1 MMDAMIKNSSELKGR
16 FYLEKNDFVLDVD
29 FALASVGITALFGVS
44 GSGKTS
50 LLRCIAGLDRAD
62 NGYLS
67 LGDTLWQ
74 NNDFFV
80 PVHKRNI
87 ATVFQDSRLFSHLS
101 IKDNLQYGLKRN
113 NTQASALAYDEVVE
127 LLGIDTLLNKS
138 CQALSGGQ
146 RQRVAIARALLSNP
160 YLLLMDEP
168 LASLDTSSK
177 QEILPYLES
186 VQKHVDIPIIYVSH
200 ALDEVLQLAD
210 SMMLIDDGRISAL
223 GSINELLT
231 DTQLPLAHRHEACSI
246 LSGKVKTHET
256 HFHLSH
262 IDINTGSVS
271 LSQINKSVGDRVNL
285 KIAAR
290 DVSIA
295 LSPPAN
301 TSINNIFPVTIKDI
315 IATSDPSKMLASLN
329 VGEEILLAQITLK
342 SVESLDLKNKIK
354 NNVTVYAQVKSIA
367 LQ

>member
-1 MMDAMIKNSSELKGR
+1 MSKNNKKLTGR
-16 FYLEKNDFVLDVD
+16 FYLEKNDFTLDVD
-29 FALASVGITALFGVS
+29 FTLPSMGITALFGTS

-50 LLRCIAGLDRAD
+50 LLRCIAGLDRAE

-67 LGDTLWQ
+67 LGNTLWQ
-74 NNDFFV
+74 DNKHFV

-87 ATVFQDSRLFSHLS
+87 ATVFQDSRLFTHLS

-113 NTQASALAYDEVVE
+113 NTQAAPLDYADVVE
-127 LLGIDTLLNKS
+127 LLGIDSLLQKS

-160 YLLLMDEP
+160 HLLLMDEP

-177 QEILPYLES
+177 QEILPYLEQ

-210 SMMLIDDGRISAL
+210 SMMLIDNGSISAL
-223 GSINELLT
+223 GSINDLLT
-231 DTQLPLAHRHEACSI
+231 NTNLPLAHRHEACSI
-246 LSGKVKTHET
+246 LAGKVKAHEAD
-256 HFHLSH
+256 FYLSH
-262 IDINTGSVS
+262 IEINSGSVS
-271 LSQINKSVGDRVNL
+271 LSQIDKAVGDTVKL

-295 LSPPAN
+295 LSPPVN
-301 TSINNIFPVTIKDI
+301 TSINNIFPVIISDI
-315 IATSDPSKMLASLN
+315 IPTDDPSKMLASLL

-342 SVESLDLKNKIK
+342 SAESLQLKEKIK
-354 NNVTVYAQVKSIA
+354 NKDVVYAQVKSVA